1 MIGLGL
7 GLTSSA
13 VNKLTANIVTLLNL
27 GYEGLITGGNLDN
40 SRATTATFV
49 DFEGATRTARAG
61 ETRMQGAWRVENL
74 LSASENFA
82 DAAWVVGAG
91 GSGAAATKTPNYS
104 VAPDGTTT
112 ACLVQ
117 LTKNAGTT
125 SNDYS
130 VLKQVV
136 SSVTNS
142 RGSIWLKSN
151 EAGNINVTIGTSNVR
166 QSITLTQTWQRF
178 THPVDTSATTEFRI
192 ELLGGQTPINPN
204 TANILIWHPMF
215 EDKTSSTNT
224 APAPYLSS
232 AIEYNAT
239 VNGVKYFGVQN
250 GNTVAANVVT
260 EAVGA
265 TISPKPYILL
275 GATDNIKVVASSGAN
290 WQQTCGLVLMR
301 FTPSYSAAATSM
313 THLFSVGDLTYD
325 LLDQTGTAYLDQTG
339 VDLAAQANGVVLAVD
354 ANLGYVVYDGT
365 AEVTSSTSDLTSGVT
380 TIVAVAW
387 DSDEMKM
394 DIGYSNDGGVTFTP
408 WHEADYDG
416 AFDLGTYIEWFKDNG
431 GVNYLHRC
439 KIYST
444 NRKTLSQVRSWTE
457 RNAAAEMA

>member
-13 VNKLTANIVTLLNL
+13 VNKLTANIITLLNL

-49 DFEGATRTARAG
+49 DFEGVTRTARAG

-74 LSASENFA
+74 LTASENFA

-151 EAGNINVTIGTSNVR
+151 EAGNVNITIGTSNVR
-166 QSITLTQTWQRF
+166 QSVTLTQTWQRF

-232 AIEYNAT
+232 ATEYNAT

-260 EAVGA
+260 EAAGA

-275 GATDNIKVVASSGAN
+275 GATDNIKVVASSGTN
-290 WQQTCGLVLMR
+290 WQQTCGLVLMK

-313 THLFSVGDLTYD
+313 TPLLTSGS
-325 LLDQTGTAYLDQTG
+325 T
-339 VDLAAQANGVVLAVD
+339 VLAID
-354 ANLGYVVYDGT
+354 ATQGYVVTDGT
-365 AEVTSSTSDLTSGVT
+365 NTVTSSSSDLTSGVS
-380 TIVAVAW
+380 TIIAVAW

-394 DIGYSNDGGVTFTP
+394 DVGYSNDGGTTFAP
-408 WHEADYDG
+408 WHEDNYDG
-416 AFDLGTYIEWFKDNG
+416 AFDLSSYIEWFKDNG
-431 GVNYLHRC
+431 ETNYLHRC

-444 NRKTLSQVRSWTE
+444 NRKTLSQVRLWTE
-457 RNAAAEMA
+457 SNAAAEMA